1 VTPASETGVLDT
13 LGFGEAVRGLPEQ
26 LDAAHRAAAEVARS
40 EFPAADEI
48 DNVVVL
54 GMGGSG
60 IAGDV
65 LAAVANAHLRVPV
78 TVLKQYRV
86 PAFVGPRT
94 LAFALS
100 YSGSTEET
108 LSLAEQAAARG
119 ARLVAVSTGGPL
131 AAIAEQAGGLHVP
144 CPQGY
149 MPRAALGALVAPL
162 FVTLF
167 RAGLLPDAHQWLTA
181 ATEQLAARRDRC
193 RLEVEGSANPARELA
208 RQIGRTIPVVYGGG
222 ALGAVAALRWKADVN
237 ENAKA
242 PAFWNVYPEL
252 DHNEICGWGQHGDVT
267 RQVFTLVELRH
278 GFEHPQLRRRF
289 EITREIIEETVS
301 GVLSFEAA
309 GDGRL
314 AQLLDLM
321 YVGDWTSLYL
331 AYDAGVDP
339 GPIDAI
345 FRLKDALAQHREN

>member
-1 VTPASETGVLDT
+1 MEPTDSLQFA
-13 LGFGEAVRGLPEQ
+13 EAVRGLPEQ
-26 LDAAHRAAAEVARS
+26 LDAAHRAAAAVPAS
-40 EFPAADEI
+40 AFPVAADDI

-65 LAAVANAHLRVPV
+65 LAATVNAAVTVPV
-78 TVLKQYRV
+78 TVLKQYRI

-108 LSLAEQAAARG
+108 VAMAEAAGERG
-119 ARLVAVSTGGPL
+119 ANVIAVSTGGPL
-131 AAIAEQAGGLHVP
+131 AELAERFKGLHLP
-144 CPQGY
+144 CPEGY

-162 FVTLF
+162 FV
-167 RAGLLPDAHQWLTA
+167 A
-181 ATEQLAARRDRC
+181 ATRMGMLPEGEAWLESARAQLAARRDQCAPETARA
-193 RLEVEGSANPARELA
+193 ANPARELA
-208 RQIGRTIPVVYGGG
+208 RRVGRTIPVVYGGG
-222 ALGAVAALRWKADVN
+222 ALGAVAAMRWKADVN

-242 PAFWNVYPEL
+242 PAFWNTYPEL

-278 GFEHPQLRRRF
+278 SFEHPQVGRRF
-289 EITREIIEETVS
+289 AITREIVEEAVG
-301 GVLSFEAA
+301 GVLEVQAQ
-309 GDGRL
+309 GEGRL

-345 FRLKDALAQHREN
+345 FRLKDSLASP